1 MTAVSPTL
9 LLSPYLPD
17 VAPQFGPFTAA
28 GWQGPGWI
36 LITLGAINLIIVIA
50 LAFTIG
56 NNRRPTTAV
65 AWLLAITL
73 IPYIGLCFFLI
84 FGTNRL
90 PASRRAKQA
99 RFDSI
104 IREVMDE
111 LETAGQFAPIPGRFK
126 PASKL
131 ARELTA
137 IPHLPGNRIQIHT
150 DYNATLNAMA
160 AELDTAQ
167 EYAHVLFYA
176 MGYDESTREF
186 FDAVDRAHARGVKVR
201 LLYDQIG
208 TCRYPG
214 YRKMKR
220 RLDDSG
226 IEWHRLYSIW
236 PWEGGWQR
244 PDLRNHRK
252 LLVVDGRVAWLGSQ
266 NLIDRGYHRGR
277 ARYGNS
283 NQQQWQDLMVRLDGP
298 IALGVDAVFR
308 GDWYAET
315 DVIPQ
320 DGGRPH
326 GGILNTDPDSAITP
340 PNNGANDG
348 ALDHLYDCQLVPSGP
363 GYEHEN
369 NLRIFTQLL
378 YQARERVVIA
388 SPYFVPDDSM
398 LYAITTAVQ
407 RGVDIDLHVSAQGDQ
422 FFTHHA
428 QQSYYEQLLRAGVRI
443 WLYREPYVLH
453 AKHMTVDGE
462 VTVVG
467 SSNMDMRSFTLNAE
481 MMLLVYGREFAARM
495 GAVEQD
501 YRDNSTELELVEWMS
516 RPSWRRWIDDLCRLT
531 SVVQ

>member
-1 MTAVSPTL
+1 MPEAFLAGFSPAL
-9 LLSPYLPD
+9 MLPD
-17 VAPQFGPFTAA
+17 VMPQLGPFTA
-28 GWQGPGWI
+28 GSWQGPGWI
-36 LITLGAINLIIVIA
+36 LLALAAINIIIVII

-56 NNRRPTTAV
+56 HNRRPTTSV

-73 IPYIGLCFFLI
+73 IPYIGLCFFLL

-111 LETAGQFAPIPGRFK
+111 LETVGQYAPVPGRFK
-126 PASKL
+126 RVSKL
-131 ARELTA
+131 ARTLTA

-160 AELDTAQ
+160 AELDTAEQ
-167 EYAHVLFYA
+167 YAHVLFYA
-176 MGYDESTREF
+176 MGYDDSTREF
-186 FDAVDRAHARGVKVR
+186 FDALERAHARGVKVR

-220 RLDDSG
+220 RLNDSG
-226 IEWHRLYSIW
+226 IEWRRLYPIW
-236 PWEGGWQR
+236 PWQGGWQR

-252 LLVVDGRVAWLGSQ
+252 LLVVDSRVAWMGSQ

-277 ARYGNS
+277 ARYGNIH
-283 NQQQWQDLMVRLDGP
+283 QQWQDLMVRLDGP
-298 IALGVDAVFR
+298 IALGVDAIFR
-308 GDWYAET
+308 SDWFAET
-315 DVIPQ
+315 NVIPQ
-320 DGGRPH
+320 DGESLH
-326 GGILNTDPDSAITP
+326 SKLLDTDPDSAIAP
-340 PNNGANDG
+340 PNDEANEG
-348 ALDHLYDCQLVPSGP
+348 ALTHLYDCQLVPSGP

-378 YQARERVVIA
+378 YQAKHRVVIA

-407 RGVDIDLHVSAQGDQ
+407 RGVSVDLHVSAQGDQ

-462 VTVVG
+462 VTLVG

-481 MMLLVYGREFAARM
+481 MMLIVYGREFTARM
-495 GAVEQD
+495 ATVEQE
-501 YRDNSTELELVEWMS
+501 YRENSTELSLVDWMS
-516 RPSWRRWIDDLCRLT
+516 RPRWRRWIDDLCRLT